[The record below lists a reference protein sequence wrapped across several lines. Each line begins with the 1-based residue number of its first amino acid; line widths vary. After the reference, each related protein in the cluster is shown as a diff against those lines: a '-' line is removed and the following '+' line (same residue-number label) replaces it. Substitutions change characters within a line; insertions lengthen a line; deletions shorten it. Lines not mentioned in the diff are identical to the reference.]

1 MWNLIGLVFLTV
13 TFVYVVTRI
22 SDTYKLLSG
31 VSDDIYD
38 IKKKLG
44 LETELRTKRQEEDK
58 ARRYIKNA
66 IYDGKDLEELKKTL
80 GASEF
85 RKYKWWIESC
95 LQSYSKM
102 KICPK
107 CDAIYSALPA
117 LKECKDCKI
126 QLVSTREHKPSQS
139 TILDR
144 ELTRVEDELEED
156 K

>member
-1 MWNLIGLVFLTV
+1 MWNLISLVFLTV
-13 TFVYVVTRI
+13 IIVYVVNKI
-22 SDTYKLLSG
+22 SDTHNLLSG

-44 LETELRTKRQEEDK
+44 LVTYLRTKHQEQDRALKCIED
-58 ARRYIKNA
+58 A
-66 IYDGKDLEELKKTL
+66 IYDGKDIEELKKTY

-85 RKYKWWIESC
+85 RKYKWWIDSR

-107 CDAIYSALPA
+107 CDILYTLPA
-117 LKECKDCKI
+117 QKECKVCKI
-126 QLVSTREHKPSQS
+126 QLVSTKEHKPSQS
-139 TILDR
+139 TIFARELDR
-144 ELTRVEDELEED
+144 IEDELGSE